1 MQSYYEILSVK
12 ENASKQ
18 EIKVQYHKLARMYHP
33 DVNSSLE
40 AEKFFKEINRAASI
54 LLDDEKRKKY
64 DDLRTGYKNKFENN
78 NKNEAKNKEILFPK
92 KGEDITLEVTISIK
106 EAILGCERVV
116 NVSQTRVCETC
127 HGRKFSSFSCP
138 NCKGKGEITKN
149 RKITV
154 KIPPSIKNK
163 TKLRIKNE
171 GKEGKNGGER
181 GNLYIIVNIEEI
193 ENLKIK
199 DDVVYF
205 ETFISPYTAVLGGD
219 IKVSTLWGETTLKIP
234 PLTKSNQS
242 FKIMNVGVFD
252 KRQNKKGDEIV
263 KVIIQIPSNISDE
276 EYFLYEKL
284 KEINLKKK
292 NARNY

>member
-18 EIKVQYHKLARMYHP
+18 EIKAQYHKLARMYHP

-78 NKNEAKNKEILFPK
+78 YKNETKNKEILFPK

-163 TKLRIKNE
+163 
-171 GKEGKNGGER
+171 
-181 GNLYIIVNIEEI
+181 
-193 ENLKIK
+193 
-199 DDVVYF
+199 
-205 ETFISPYTAVLGGD
+205 
-219 IKVSTLWGETTLKIP
+219 
-234 PLTKSNQS
+234 
-242 FKIMNVGVFD
+242 
-252 KRQNKKGDEIV
+252 NKKRRKRGQ
-263 KVIIQIPSNISDE
+263 K
-276 EYFLYEKL
+276 
-284 KEINLKKK
+284 
-292 NARNY
+292 RG